1 MCDSSVISLKT
12 NPTMKAIPAASI
24 HRMDKPHP
32 CDVCFQSRFC
42 LPIALPQDELSR
54 MRDIMQTTI
63 RLGKGERLFEAGQ
76 AMDKVFSVHAGSF
89 KSVVGS
95 PDGRQQIVGFHVPGE
110 MMGLEGFSAR
120 LYMTDVLALE
130 DSEACEIDVRV
141 LESTAR
147 DMPTLQ
153 HQIHCLIGNR
163 LARAQQDQF
172 VLGSMQAD
180 ERLARFLL
188 DLSERYKAR
197 GLSPDEF
204 VLRMSREEIGSY
216 LGLKLETVSRLM
228 SRFHQAALVHVA
240 QRQVRITNRDGLAE
254 LLVPQER

>member
-1 MCDSSVISLKT
+1 
-12 NPTMKAIPAASI
+12 
-24 HRMDKPHP
+24 
-32 CDVCFQSRFC
+32 
-42 LPIALPQDELSR
+42 
-54 MRDIMQTTI
+54 MRDIVQNTI
-63 RLGKGERLFEAGQ
+63 RIGKGERLFEAGQ
-76 AMDKVFSVHAGSF
+76 SMDKVFSVHAGSF
-89 KSVVGS
+89 KSVVSS

-120 LYMTDVLALE
+120 VYLTDVVALE
-130 DSEACEIDVRV
+130 DGEACEIDVRV
-141 LESTAR
+141 LENAAR
-147 DMPTLQ
+147 EMPTLQ

-228 SRFHQAALVHVA
+228 SRFHQAGLIHVA
-240 QRQVRITNRDGLAE
+240 QRQVRITNREGLAE

>member
-1 MCDSSVISLKT
+1 
-12 NPTMKAIPAASI
+12 MKAIPAATI
-24 HRMDKPHP
+24 HRMDRPHP

-42 LPIALPQDELSR
+42 LPIALPQDELER

-63 RLGKGERLFEAGQ
+63 RIGKGERLFETGQ
-76 AMDKVFSVHAGSF
+76 PMDKVFSVHAGSF
-89 KSVVGS
+89 KSVVSS

-110 MMGLEGFSAR
+110 MTGLEGFSTR
-120 LYMTDVLALE
+120 VYMTDVVALE

-147 DMPTLQ
+147 DLPTLQ

-228 SRFHQAALVHVA
+228 SRFHQAGLIHVA
-240 QRQVRITNRDGLAE
+240 QRQVRITNRDGLGE
-254 LLVPQER
+254 LLVAGER

>member
-1 MCDSSVISLKT
+1 MVFLG
-12 NPTMKAIPAASI
+12 TMKTTPSATV

-42 LPIALPQDELSR
+42 LPIALPQDAMSR
-54 MRDIMQTTI
+54 MRDIMQNTV
-63 RLGKGERLFEAGQ
+63 RLAKGETLFSSGV
-76 AMDKVFSVHAGSF
+76 AMDKLYSVHAGSF
-89 KSVVGS
+89 KSVVVS

-110 MMGLEGFSAR
+110 LMGLEGFATR
-120 LYMTDVLALE
+120 VYMTDVIALE
-130 DSEACEIDVRV
+130 DGEACEIDVRV
-141 LESTAR
+141 LENAAR
-147 DMPTLQ
+147 ELPTLQ

-163 LARAQQDQF
+163 LTRAQQDQF

-228 SRFHQAALVHVA
+228 SRFHQAGLVHVA
-240 QRQVRITNRDGLAE
+240 QRQVKITDRNGLVD
-254 LLVPQER
+254 LLSPSEH

>member
-1 MCDSSVISLKT
+1 MCDSCPIRSDLCR
-12 NPTMKAIPAASI
+12 TMKAIPTASI

-42 LPIALPQDELSR
+42 LPISLPQDELAR

-63 RLGKGERLFEAGQ
+63 RLTKGERLFESGQ
-76 AMDKVFSVHAGSF
+76 AMDKVYSVHAGSF
-89 KSVVGS
+89 KSMIS
-95 PDGRQQIVGFHVPGE
+95 SADGRQQIVGFHVPGE
-110 MMGLEGFSAR
+110 LMGLEGFSAR
-120 LYMTDVLALE
+120 IYMTDVIALE
-130 DSEACEIDVRV
+130 DSEACEIDVRI
-141 LESTAR
+141 LESNAR
-147 DMPTLQ
+147 ELPTLQ

-188 DLSERYKAR
+188 DLSERYKSR
-197 GLSPDEF
+197 GLSPEEF

-216 LGLKLETVSRLM
+216 LGLKLETISRLM
-228 SRFHQAALVHVA
+228 SRFHQAGLIQVA
-240 QRQVRITNRDGLAE
+240 QRQVRITNREGLTE
-254 LLVPQER
+254 LLVPQEH

>member
-1 MCDSSVISLKT
+1 M
-12 NPTMKAIPAASI
+12 NAIPAATL

-42 LPIALPQDELSR
+42 LPIALPQDQLER
-54 MRDIMQTTI
+54 MRDIVQNTI
-63 RLGKGERLFEAGQ
+63 RIGKGERLFEAGQ
-76 AMDKVFSVHAGSF
+76 SMDKVFSVHAGSF
-89 KSVVGS
+89 KSVVSS

-120 LYMTDVLALE
+120 VYLTDVVALE
-130 DSEACEIDVRV
+130 DGEACEIDVRV
-141 LESTAR
+141 LENAAR
-147 DMPTLQ
+147 EMPMLQ

-228 SRFHQAALVHVA
+228 SRFHQAGLIHVA
-240 QRQVRITNRDGLAE
+240 QRQVRITNREGLAE

>member
-1 MCDSSVISLKT
+1 
-12 NPTMKAIPAASI
+12 MKAIPTAPM

-42 LPIALPQDELSR
+42 LPISLPQDELVR

-63 RLGKGERLFEAGQ
+63 RLTKGERLFEAGQ
-76 AMDKVFSVHAGSF
+76 PMDKVFSVHAGSF
-89 KSVVGS
+89 KSMISS

-110 MMGLEGFSAR
+110 LMGLEGFSAR
-120 LYMTDVLALE
+120 IYMTDVIALE
-130 DSEACEIDVRV
+130 DGEACEIDVRI
-141 LESTAR
+141 LENNAR
-147 DMPTLQ
+147 ELPTLQ
-153 HQIHCLIGNR
+153 QQIHCLIGNR

-188 DLSERYKAR
+188 DLSERYKSR
-197 GLSPDEF
+197 GLSPEEF

-216 LGLKLETVSRLM
+216 LGLKLETISRLM
-228 SRFHQAALVHVA
+228 SRFHQAGLVHVA
-240 QRQVRITNRDGLAE
+240 QRQVRITNREGLTE
-254 LLVPQER
+254 LLVPQEH

>member
-1 MCDSSVISLKT
+1 
-12 NPTMKAIPAASI
+12 MKAIPTAPM

-42 LPIALPQDELSR
+42 LPISLPQDELVR

-63 RLGKGERLFEAGQ
+63 RLTKGERLFESGQ
-76 AMDKVFSVHAGSF
+76 PMDKVFSVHAGSF
-89 KSVVGS
+89 KSMISS

-110 MMGLEGFSAR
+110 LMGLEGFSAR
-120 LYMTDVLALE
+120 IYMTDVIALE
-130 DSEACEIDVRV
+130 DGEACEIDVRI
-141 LESTAR
+141 LENNAR
-147 DMPTLQ
+147 ELPTLQ

-188 DLSERYKAR
+188 DLSERYKSR
-197 GLSPDEF
+197 GLSPEEF

-216 LGLKLETVSRLM
+216 LGLKLETISRLM
-228 SRFHQAALVHVA
+228 SRFHQAGLVHVA
-240 QRQVRITNRDGLAE
+240 QRQVRITNREGLTE
-254 LLVPQER
+254 LLVPQEH